1 MKKILTVLFLFA
13 VIGNLLAEISV
24 KSFRKLENDLDARV
38 GETVVK
44 DFNGEPSAIIKIV
57 TTQTGFTFDCGQI
70 GIVETINKPGEIWV
84 YVPNGAKRI
93 TIAHDKLGV
102 LRDWFFTLPIEKA
115 TVYEMVLT
123 TGKVT
128 TMIEE
133 EQMQTEWVVITSEP
147 SGADVYIDD
156 KSTGLQT
163 PYSKQLPIGTHNYS
177 VNLDMYH
184 PEAGKF
190 ELKPDSGKLKITS
203 KLKPAFGS
211 ISLSST
217 PESGATIVLDGVP
230 LTQTTSCTLEK
241 IKSGIHTITLSK
253 PLYHEVTQ
261 TVEITDGKTIK
272 LALNLA
278 PAFGSIFLTSTPE
291 SGASVT
297 LDDVSMGK
305 LTPCTLEKVKSGN
318 HIVGLRK
325 EWYAPVKKQLFI
337 SDGDKTTLDVLMN
350 PLFGD
355 VKITTIPGAD
365 IFIDNAKIATGN
377 YSNRMNEGIYTFEA
391 RKPKY
396 TTDIQKIQIATGES
410 KTIVLSPRPQL
421 GVLEIESMPIDATI
435 TIDGVNKGNTPN
447 TLRNLLVGDY
457 QIKLALPNYAT
468 IIKTITI
475 SEGQTT
481 KVNEKLANGREVTIN
496 SALIGAAL
504 YIDGIASGTT
514 PYKGSLTFGNHILRI
529 ESNGKK
535 QRRQ

>member
-1 MKKILTVLFLFA
+1 
-13 VIGNLLAEISV
+13 
-24 KSFRKLENDLDARV
+24 
-38 GETVVK
+38 
-44 DFNGEPSAIIKIV
+44 
-57 TTQTGFTFDCGQI
+57 
-70 GIVETINKPGEIWV
+70 
-84 YVPNGAKRI
+84 
-93 TIAHDKLGV
+93 
-102 LRDWFFTLPIEKA
+102 
-115 TVYEMVLT
+115 
-123 TGKVT
+123 
-128 TMIEE
+128 
-133 EQMQTEWVVITSEP
+133 
-147 SGADVYIDD
+147 
-156 KSTGLQT
+156 
-163 PYSKQLPIGTHNYS
+163 
-177 VNLDMYH
+177 LDMYH